1 VGGSVDVHQH
11 LWPAALVEALRERS
25 RAPRLDGWTLH
36 LAGER
41 PSDLDPAEHD
51 VSRRLAAEPAG
62 RRHLIGVSLSSPLG
76 IEHLPADEAAPL
88 LDAWHSGAAVL
99 PRPFRPWVSASVA
112 EPDLART
119 KDLLAG
125 DVLGLQVPATALT
138 TPAALERLAPLLAVC
153 EDANRPVLVHPGPA
167 RPEPETLGHS
177 TRASEPSGIPAWWAA
192 VVDYSAQLQAAWWA
206 WHVAGRSLLPRLRI
220 CFVAG
225 AGLAPLQH
233 ERLAARGGAI
243 TRIDP
248 DVFVET
254 SSHGRQAIDALV
266 RALGIDV
273 IVLGSDRPW
282 AEPFDPAP
290 GLGAAAARAITCT
303 NPTRLL
309 EGGSP

>member
-1 VGGSVDVHQH
+1 VRGSVDVHQH
-11 LWPAALVEALRERS
+11 LWPTGFVEALRERS
-25 RAPRLDGWTLH
+25 RPPRLDGWTLH

-41 PSDLDPAEHD
+41 PSDLDPTEHD
-51 VSRRLAAEPAG
+51 VSRRLAAEPAD
-62 RRHLIGVSLSSPLG
+62 RHLIGVSRSSPLG

-88 LDAWHSGAAVL
+88 LHAWHAGAAAL
-99 PRPFRPWVSASVA
+99 PSPFRPWVSASVT
-112 EPDLART
+112 EPDLGRT

-125 DVLGLQVPATALT
+125 DVLGLQVPATALM

-167 RPEPETLGHS
+167 RPEPNAVGHS
-177 TRASEPSGIPAWWAA
+177 TGASEPSGIPSWWAA

-243 TRIDP
+243 SRIDP
-248 DVFVET
+248 EVFVET
-254 SSHGRQAIDALV
+254 SSHGRQAVAALV

-273 IVLGSDRPW
+273 VGLGSDRPW
-282 AEPFDPAP
+282 AEPFDPTP

-309 EGGSP
+309 KGGSP

>member
-1 VGGSVDVHQH
+1 MRGVVDIHQH
-11 LWPAALVEALRERS
+11 LWPEGLVEALRRRTS
-25 RAPRLDGWTLH
+25 PPRLDGWTLH
-36 LAGER
+36 LTGER

-51 VSRRLAAEPAG
+51 VARRLAAESAD
-62 RRHLIGVSLSSPLG
+62 RQLIGVSLSAPLG
-76 IEHLPADEAAPL
+76 IEHLPPDEAAPL
-88 LDAWHSGAAVL
+88 LDAWHSGAAAL
-99 PRPFRPWVSASVA
+99 PHPFRPWVSASVV

-125 DVLGLQVPATALT
+125 DILGLQVPASALT

-167 RPEPETLGHS
+167 RSPDDLTGQP
-177 TRASEPSGIPAWWAA
+177 RQADEPSGTPPWWAA
-192 VVDYSAQLQAAWWA
+192 VVDYTAQLHAAWWA

-233 ERLAARGGAI
+233 GRLAARGGAI
-243 TRIDP
+243 SRIDP

-254 SSHGRQAIDALV
+254 SSHGRQAVDALA

-282 AEPFDPAP
+282 AEPFDPVP

-303 NPTRLL
+303 NPIRLL
-309 EGGSP
+309 KGGSP

>member
-1 VGGSVDVHQH
+1 VRGVVDLHQH
-11 LWPAALVEALRERS
+11 LWPAGLVEALRG
-25 RAPRLDGWTLH
+25 RAHPPRLNGWSLH
-36 LAGER
+36 LTGEA

-51 VSRRLAAEPAG
+51 VTRRLAAEPAD
-62 RRHLIGVSLSSPLG
+62 RTVIGVSLSSPLG
-76 IEHLPADEAAPL
+76 IEHLPPDEAAPL
-88 LDAWHSGAAVL
+88 LEAWHSGAAAL
-99 PRPFRPWVSASVA
+99 PRPFLPWVSASVV

-125 DVLGLQVPATALT
+125 DVLGLQVPATALL
-138 TPAALERLAPLLAVC
+138 TPGALERLAPLLALC
-153 EDANRPVLVHPGPA
+153 EDANRPVLVHPGPT
-167 RPEPETLGHS
+167 RPEPDALGHP
-177 TRASEPSGIPAWWAA
+177 APGSEPSGIPPWWAA
-192 VVDYSAQLQAAWWA
+192 VVDYTAQLQAAWWA
-206 WHVAGRSLLPRLRI
+206 WHVAGRTLLPRLRI

-254 SSHGRQAIDALV
+254 SSHGRQAVDALV

-273 IVLGSDRPW
+273 VVLGSDRPW
-282 AEPFDPAP
+282 AEPFDPTP
-290 GLGAAAARAITCT
+290 GLGAAAARAITST
-303 NPTRLL
+303 NPSRLL